1 MTSYFDIIM
10 IPLQV
15 MIVFFT
21 IYYFVLSLF
30 GILPGKK
37 EKKITTPKTTFAV
50 IAAAPK
56 IYHLGSLN
64 CVIIML

>member
-37 EKKITTPKTTFAV
+37 EKKITTPKTTFA
-50 IAAAPK
+50 
-56 IYHLGSLN
+56 LSL
-64 CVIIML
+64 IHI

>member
-21 IYYFVLSLF
+21 ITILSCLYSESC
-30 GILPGKK
+30 LEKRK
-37 EKKITTPKTTFAV
+37 ENYNAEDNLCC
-50 IAAAPK
+50 
-56 IYHLGSLN
+56 HCSSS
-64 CVIIML
+64 

>member
-30 GILPGKK
+30 GILPGKNERK
-37 EKKITTPKTTFAV
+37 LQRRRQP
-50 IAAAPK
+50 
-56 IYHLGSLN
+56 LLSLQQL
-64 CVIIML
+64 IMKNE

>member
-37 EKKITTPKTTFAV
+37 KRKLQRRRQP
-50 IAAAPK
+50 
-56 IYHLGSLN
+56 LLSLQQL
-64 CVIIML
+64 IMKNE

>member
-37 EKKITTPKTTFAV
+37 EKKIFHRHRQAV
-50 IAAAPK
+50 QPGQAEAFPVRMRST
-56 IYHLGSLN
+56 SLARS
-64 CVIIML
+64 

>member
-21 IYYFVLSLF
+21 ITILSCLYSESCLEKKKRKLQRRRQPLLSLQQ
-30 GILPGKK
+30 L
-37 EKKITTPKTTFAV
+37 
-50 IAAAPK
+50 
-56 IYHLGSLN
+56 
-64 CVIIML
+64 IMKNE

>member
-50 IAAAPK
+50 IAAA
-56 IYHLGSLN
+56 HN
-64 CVIIML
+64 